1 MDLDRVGLRRLR
13 RRGRRVRSGRGGEPR
28 RPLAHVDGVHLARG
42 RLVRRGDADPR
53 RSRLAH
59 DDADHHRRRWPD
71 RLVLDGLHEGRGRG
85 APLLRV
91 HGAVRVL
98 DAHARDGRQPAAAAR
113 RLGARRARLLPP
125 DRLLPRPARSGGCG
139 QEGIHHECDRRRRD
153 GPGLLPA
160 DREDRLAGLLD
171 HIRGRLGRAALIEH
185 GEPRRAR
192 TARRRDREVG
202 PAPAPHLAARRDGR
216 ADAGLGPHPRRDDGD
231 RRRLPD
237 RADPPDLRGRARTS
251 STWRRSSAP

>member
-1 MDLDRVGLRRLR
+1 MQILVDPVSLTMMLIITGVGGLIVWYSMGYMKGEDEERRYFAYMAL
-13 RRGRRVRSGRGGEPR
+13 
-28 RPLAHVDGVHLARG
+28 
-42 RLVRRGDADPR
+42 
-53 RSRLAH
+53 
-59 DDADHHRRRWPD
+59 
-71 RLVLDGLHEGRGRG
+71 
-85 APLLRV
+85 
-91 HGAVRVL
+91 VRVL

-125 DRLLPRPARSGGCG
+125 DRLLPRPARGGGCG

-153 GPGLLPA
+153 GAGFLPA

-171 HIRGRLGRAALIEH
+171 DVRRRLGRSALVEH

-231 RRRLPD
+231 GRRLPD
-237 RADPPDLRGRARTS
+237 RADPPDLRGRARRPAPGGDH
-251 STWRRSSAP
+251 RRA